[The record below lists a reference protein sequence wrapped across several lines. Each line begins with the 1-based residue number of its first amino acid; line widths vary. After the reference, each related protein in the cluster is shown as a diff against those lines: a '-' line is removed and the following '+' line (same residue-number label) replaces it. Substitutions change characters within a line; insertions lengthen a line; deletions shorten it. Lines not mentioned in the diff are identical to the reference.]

1 MSCSTLD
8 IMKSDLHLTDQL
20 RLVVP
25 GSDLREGLNRVLK
38 AHMGALLVLG
48 DSQEVLTMASGGF
61 HIDAAMTP
69 QRLSELA
76 KMDGAIILDKAAKRI
91 SWANVHLV
99 PDASAPTT
107 ETGTR
112 HRTAERV
119 AKSSDVLVVAVSEE
133 MGSITLYY
141 GDEKRMLQPTEDI
154 GTRSNRLV
162 QALERQ
168 FSRIRTSE
176 NDILT
181 ETNQS
186 VLKEKLLALVQQIQ
200 VSYRVS
206 MEVED
211 LLTELGS
218 SGRLL
223 RLELH
228 DLTKSLLF
236 VKGEVT
242 KRYYSL
248 TKATSEAE
256 FLEILENLDAQTLLD
271 LSNLRSALGI

>member
-1 MSCSTLD
+1 
-8 IMKSDLHLTDQL
+8 MKSDLQLADQL
-20 RLVVP
+20 RLVAP

-48 DSQEVLTMASGGF
+48 DSQEVLAMASGGF

-99 PDASAPTT
+99 PDASAPTS

-119 AKSSDVLVVAVSEE
+119 AKCSKVLVVAVSEE

-141 GDEKRMLQPTEDI
+141 GNEKRMLQSTEDI

-168 FSRIRTSE
+168 FSRIKITES
-176 NDILT
+176 DILV
-181 ETNQS
+181 ETDQA
-186 VLKEKLLALVQQIQ
+186 VLKEKVLALLQQIQ

-211 LLTELGS
+211 LLIELGN

-223 RLELH
+223 HLELH

-236 VKGEVT
+236 VKGEVA
-242 KRYYSL
+242 KRYHGL
-248 TKATSEAE
+248 TKATSETE
-256 FLEILENLDAQTLLD
+256 FLEILDSLDAQTLLD
-271 LSNLRSALGI
+271 LPSLRSALGI